1 MRYVA
6 RAALGIDLPRIAADQ
21 ASAGVHVDAASLAPG
36 DLVFY
41 ANTYQPG
48 ISHVG
53 IYIGGG
59 RWVTAED
66 ENTGVVVISM
76 DVPYWKARYAGARRI
91 T

>member
-1 MRYVA
+1 M
-6 RAALGIDLPRIAADQ
+6 PRVAADQ
-21 ASAGVHVDAASLAPG
+21 AFAGIHVDFANLVPG

-53 IYIGGG
+53 IFIGNGQ
-59 RWVTAED
+59 WITASD
-66 ENTGVVVISM
+66 EITGVIVASM
-76 DVPYWKARYAGARRI
+76 EEPYWKSRYAGARRI